1 MKLLHTGF
9 IDPIHDGVL
18 LAIDRLMLP
27 WNLREV
33 NLQDSDAT
41 CTKHSPGFAFEPFS
55 LLLTSS
61 ADRDVAWTCA
71 SNLRRLVPCRGND
84 DPTY

>member
-41 CTKHSPGFAFEPFS
+41 CTKH
-55 LLLTSS
+55 
-61 ADRDVAWTCA
+61 
-71 SNLRRLVPCRGND
+71 
-84 DPTY
+84 